1 MTQPEREEQLTGGN
15 VSDVSR
21 IGDTVRREQKP
32 DSERIHRLLHHLEKR
47 GFTGSPR
54 FLGIDAQNREI
65 VSYIK
70 GEAGNYPLEPYMRSD
85 TVLEETARLLRAYHE
100 AVADFPI
107 PYDWPPLDG
116 TPEPLELIC
125 HNDFAVYNVIFQN
138 ERPIGII
145 DFDVAAPGPRIWD
158 IAYTMYTFVPLS
170 RHQMTETGEPVLYDR
185 ITDQERIRR
194 RIELFLTAYGKP
206 DVKAA
211 LYETVLLR
219 IQALIAT
226 IQRKATEGDEAFQR
240 MIEEGHVTHYEREL
254 DFLTREGADWFR

>member
-1 MTQPEREEQLTGGN
+1 MNSSEQEERLTGGN

-21 IGDTVRREQKP
+21 VGETVRREQKP
-32 DSERIHRLLHHLEKR
+32 DSDRIHRLLHHLEKR

-65 VSYIK
+65 VSFIE
-70 GEAGNYPLEPYMRSD
+70 GEAGNYPLQPYMRSD
-85 TVLEETARLLRAYHE
+85 VVLEETARLLRAYHE

-107 PYDWPPLDG
+107 PTDWQPIDG
-116 TPEPLELIC
+116 TPEPFELIC

-138 ERPIGII
+138 ERPVGII

-158 IAYTMYTFVPLS
+158 IVYTMYTFVPLS
-170 RHQMTETGEPVLYDR
+170 RHQMTEAVEPTLYDPAV
-185 ITDQERIRR
+185 DQERIRR

-206 DVKAA
+206 ELTDA

-219 IQALIAT
+219 IQAMIAT
-226 IQRKATEGDEAFQR
+226 IHRKAAEGDEAFQR
-240 MIEEGHVTHYEREL
+240 MIEEGHVTHYEQEL
-254 DFLTREGADWFR
+254 DFLKREGADWFR

>member
-1 MTQPEREEQLTGGN
+1 MTQPEQEEQLTGGN

-32 DSERIHRLLHHLEKR
+32 DSERIHRLLHHLEKK
-47 GFTGSPR
+47 GFSGSPR
-54 FLGIDAQNREI
+54 FLGIDAQSREI

-107 PYDWPPLDG
+107 SPDWPPLDG

>member
-1 MTQPEREEQLTGGN
+1 MKQSEQEEQLTGGN

-21 IGDTVRREQKP
+21 IGETVRRERKP
-32 DSERIHRLLHHLEKR
+32 ESDRIHRLLQHLEQK

-54 FLGIDAQNREI
+54 FLGMDAQDREI
-65 VSYIK
+65 LSFIK
-70 GEAGNYPLEPYMRSD
+70 GEAGNYPLQPYMRSD
-85 TVLEETARLLRAYHE
+85 AVLEETARLLRAYHK

-107 PYDWPPLDG
+107 PTDWQPLDG

-138 ERPIGII
+138 ERPVGII

-170 RHQMTETGEPVLYDR
+170 RHQMTDDGEPKLYDSVE
-185 ITDQERIRR
+185 DQERIGR
-194 RIELFLTAYGKP
+194 RIELFLSAYGTP
-206 DVKAA
+206 ELTSM

-219 IQALIAT
+219 VEALIKT
-226 IQRKATEGDEAFQR
+226 IHRKAAEGDEAFQR

-254 DFLTREGADWFR
+254 DFLKREGADWFQ

>member
-1 MTQPEREEQLTGGN
+1 MKQSEQEEPLTGGN

-47 GFTGSPR
+47 GFTGSSR
-54 FLGIDAQNREI
+54 FLGIDPQDREI
-65 VSYIK
+65 LSFIE
-70 GEAGNYPLEPYMRSD
+70 GEAGNYPLQPYMRSD
-85 TVLEETARLLRAYHE
+85 SVLEETARLLRAYHE

-107 PYDWPPLDG
+107 PTDWQPLDG

-138 ERPIGII
+138 ERPVGII

-170 RHQMTETGEPVLYDR
+170 RHQMTAEGETRFYDAVE
-185 ITDQERIRR
+185 DQEQIRR
-194 RIELFLTAYGKP
+194 RVKLFLSAYGEP
-206 DVKAA
+206 ELQGD
-211 LYETVLLR
+211 LYGTVLLR
-219 IQALIAT
+219 VEALIKT
-226 IQRKATEGDEAFQR
+226 IHRKAAEGDIAFQR
-240 MIEEGHVTHYEREL
+240 MVDEGHVTHYEQEI
-254 DFLTREGADWFR
+254 DFLKREGADWFR

>member
-107 PYDWPPLDG
+107 PHDWPPLDG

-170 RHQMTETGEPVLYDR
+170 RHQMTEAGEPTLYDPFN
-185 ITDQERIRR
+185 DQERIRH
-194 RIELFLTAYGKP
+194 RINLFLSTYGKMEL
-206 DVKAA
+206 KGEM
-211 LYETVLLR
+211 YETVLLR
-219 IQALIAT
+219 VEALIKT
-226 IQRKATEGDEAFQR
+226 IHRKVAEGDEAFQR
-240 MIEEGHVTHYEREL
+240 MIEEGHVTHYEQEL
-254 DFLTREGADWFR
+254 DFLEREGADWFR